1 MPEVNKI
8 ALFQEWPKK
17 TIKGLVKMYYSS
29 PKATVKV
36 FSGDRKGLEEAIEA
50 TERSDAKLIR
60 LQKDYFTSDDLLEF
74 IREQI
79 QKDQFVLVYQPI
91 YKMPKGQGEDND
103 RTRAA

>member
-17 TIKGLVKMYYSS
+17 TIKGLVKIYYSS
-29 PKATVKV
+29 PKTTVSV
-36 FSGDRKGLEEAIEA
+36 FPGDREGLEEDIEA

-74 IREQI
+74 IRDQVE
-79 QKDQFVLVYQPI
+79 KNQFVFVYQPL
-91 YKMPKGQGEDND
+91 YEMPKG
-103 RTRAA
+103 